1 MIKVRKFEISQLG
14 EKTLVSEITVNS
26 NNLVEKEVLFANNE
40 SVSVS
45 VKLYDDSNNLIEDR
59 LEENGVTSHKYI
71 YDIENRVIKEQV
83 LFGDTLYEEVHIK
96 YDGDSIVEKNII
108 QDGILFERMTRVIH
122 ENETK
127 VSFFDEENNILG
139 YNRIVNLSDT
149 DVECYYHDYDGSIIK
164 KEVTKT
170 DLQGNAFEAVEYN
183 SDGDILELEI
193 NEFVNEQL
201 KQSVKRKFHFG
212 ESYEMIVQFSYT
224 NKGDIEKFEL
234 RDITGN
240 LIQTKH
246 NMYSEFG
253 KITEEVLSTS
263 HSHDVISGIFDLGKS
278 YHYIYE
284 YENA

>member
-1 MIKVRKFEISQLG
+1 MIKVRKLEVNQLG
-14 EKTLVSEITVNS
+14 ERILISEISVNS
-26 NNLVEKEVLFANNE
+26 NDLVEKEVLFRNNE
-40 SVSVS
+40 PVSVS
-45 VKLYDDSNNLIEDR
+45 TKLYDDSNNLVEDK
-59 LEENGVTSHKYI
+59 LVENGVTRHKYI
-71 YDIENRVIKEQV
+71 YDVKNRVIKEQV
-83 LFGDTLYEEVHIK
+83 IFGDTLYEEVDIK
-96 YDGDSIVEKNII
+96 YEEDSIVEKNII
-108 QDGILFERMTRVIH
+108 QDGVLFERMTRVIH

-170 DLQGNAFEAVEYN
+170 DLQGNTFEAVEYN
-183 SDGDILELEI
+183 SEGEILEVEI

-201 KQSVKRKFHFG
+201 KKSIKRKFHLG

-224 NKGDIEKFEL
+224 NKGDIEKFEF

-246 NMYSEFG
+246 NKYSEFG
-253 KITEEVLSTS
+253 KIIEEILSTS
-263 HSHDVISGIFDLGKS
+263 HSHDVISGIFDFGES